1 MTLWASRE
9 GQQITI
15 HGNAGLSVKVE
26 DDRETGFT
34 VSEDLGQMRSLWGSL
49 GTLIAQAEAE
59 TEGGA

>member
-15 HGNAGLSVKVE
+15 HGNVGLAVKVE

-34 VSEDLGQMRSLWGSL
+34 VSEDLGQMRALWGSL

-59 TEGGA
+59 GGA

>member
-9 GQQITI
+9 GQKIAI

-26 DDRETGFT
+26 NDRETGFT
-34 VSEDLGQMRSLWGSL
+34 VSDDLGPMRALWGSL

-59 TEGGA
+59 NEGAV

>member
-15 HGNAGLSVKVE
+15 HGNVGLSIKVE
-26 DDRETGFT
+26 NGRVENGFT
-34 VSEDLGQMRSLWGSL
+34 VSEDLGQMRALWGSL

-59 TEGGA
+59 DGA